1 MPGSD
6 VLIDVVTPLGFSVQV
21 VRAAWD
27 AIIELKHPEM
37 RGRHSEVA
45 LTLSNPDQVRFS
57 VKSRST
63 LLFYR
68 SSGSHSWVVAVTK
81 RDGPDGYLV
90 TTYESENIKS
100 GGLAW
105 HK

>member
-45 LTLSNPDQVRFS
+45 LTL
-57 VKSRST
+57 
-63 LLFYR
+63 
-68 SSGSHSWVVAVTK
+68 
-81 RDGPDGYLV
+81 
-90 TTYESENIKS
+90 
-100 GGLAW
+100 
-105 HK
+105 